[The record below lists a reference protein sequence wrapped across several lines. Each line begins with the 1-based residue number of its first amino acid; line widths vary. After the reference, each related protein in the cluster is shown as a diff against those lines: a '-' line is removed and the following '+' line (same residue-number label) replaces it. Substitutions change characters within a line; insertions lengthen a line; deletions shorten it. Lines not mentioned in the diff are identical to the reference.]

1 MLRNKIFKKLYS
13 FFVDIYLTFRKRYVI
28 CKLKFKTGFSS
39 KKVASD
45 APVIVSLTSYYK
57 RFDIVYLVVESLF
70 QQNYQGKYEIIF
82 SISQEDIDKFGG
94 MPKNIEKLIRV
105 C

>member
-1 MLRNKIFKKLYS
+1 MLINKIFKKLYG
-13 FFVDIYLTFRKRYVI
+13 FFVGIHLTIRKRHIIY
-28 CKLKFKTGFSS
+28 KLKFRTVFSS

-45 APVIVSLTSYYK
+45 APIIVSLTSYYK
-57 RFDIVYLVVESLF
+57 RFDVVHLVVESLF

-94 MPKNIEKLIRV
+94 MPKNIEKID
-105 C
+105 